1 MRRKC
6 ASLAPSRLL
15 GAARER
21 LSSHREND
29 GRRDGAEAS
38 RPRRAASS
46 ENLDAPYVP
55 IRARSPCDMGAL
67 AIEYIYKGRTCKTRA
82 TGESPA

>member
-21 LSSHREND
+21 LYLSSTKTT
-29 GRRDGAEAS
+29 RRGAELPGSSS
-38 RPRRAASS
+38 RPRRAAGS
-46 ENLDAPYVP
+46 ENLDAPCVP
-55 IRARSPCDMGAL
+55 IRDRPRDDMGAL
-67 AIEYIYKGRTCKTRA
+67 AILRVSEKAR
-82 TGESPA
+82 